1 MKNYS
6 EILKDCPLFESIDPR
21 NITAILGCLDARPR
35 TYEKGETILAEGDP
49 ASHLGIVLSG
59 AAQIVRGD
67 YYGNRSIMGRV
78 EPAELFGESFACAGV
93 PAMPVDVV
101 AAQDAEVLLIDA
113 GRITKTCTN
122 ACEFHNQMI
131 YNLLRV
137 VAEKNLQFNQKLEVA
152 AMRST
157 REKLMTYLLQQAKK
171 EESNSF
177 TIPYDRQELADYL
190 GVERSGLS
198 AEISK
203 LRKEGI
209 LECRRNQ
216 FTLL

>member
-21 NITAILGCLDARPR
+21 NITAMLGCLGARPR

-122 ACEFHNQMI
+122 ACNKA
-131 YNLLRV
+131 YD
-137 VAEKNLQFNQKLEVA
+137 KLNKHKITF
-152 AMRST
+152 S
-157 REKLMTYLLQQAKK
+157 
-171 EESNSF
+171 
-177 TIPYDRQELADYL
+177 
-190 GVERSGLS
+190 
-198 AEISK
+198 
-203 LRKEGI
+203 
-209 LECRRNQ
+209 
-216 FTLL
+216 